1 LAHQGGLDLVAIAH
15 RHRRGQH
22 VDGVADHPQM
32 ILTDRAGSQRGGHPR
47 QFRWQRRAA
56 DLAARR
62 HRGLVG
68 RVGDLAEHPIRQG
81 AVGALLRLQPLGELR
96 PKRIAHLITGQL
108 PHLGI
113 GGIHLSGQL
122 AQPRTSRPSSDEN
135 AYTATLSNAGVSQPR
150 PAASLC
156 TRSGLG
162 ITAAPK

>member
-1 LAHQGGLDLVAIAH
+1 
-15 RHRRGQH
+15 
-22 VDGVADHPQM
+22 M

-156 TRSGLG
+156 KRSGLG